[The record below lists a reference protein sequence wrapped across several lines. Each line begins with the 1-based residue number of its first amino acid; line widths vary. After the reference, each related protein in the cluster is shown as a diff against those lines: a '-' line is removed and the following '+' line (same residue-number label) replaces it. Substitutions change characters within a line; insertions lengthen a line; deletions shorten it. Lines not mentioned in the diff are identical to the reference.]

1 LATDKNNLYVGS
13 YLGGVF
19 ISEGGEKVYYP
30 INTGLGSTIVFKLLI
45 KEGLIYGGTKEGLYE
60 RRNKI
65 WKRIF

>member
-1 LATDKNNLYVGS
+1 
-13 YLGGVF
+13 VF